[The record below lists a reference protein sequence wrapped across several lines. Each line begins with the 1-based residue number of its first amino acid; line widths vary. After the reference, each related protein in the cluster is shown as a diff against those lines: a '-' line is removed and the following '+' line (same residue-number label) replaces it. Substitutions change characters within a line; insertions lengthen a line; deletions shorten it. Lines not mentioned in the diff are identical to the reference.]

1 MHMRQFRP
9 QRLPDV
15 LKVPCHHSVVLLRA
29 QLNQE
34 ARGKRRRCIPS
45 PDGTSKVIVKDTT
58 KSAEKAT
65 FTTPP
70 LVVDSVAV
78 AAAGV

>member
-1 MHMRQFRP
+1 MRMRQFRP
-9 QRLPDV
+9 ERLPDG
-15 LKVPCHHSVVLLRA
+15 LKVPCHHPVLLLWARR
-29 QLNQE
+29 NQE
-34 ARGKRRRCIPS
+34 GGGKRRRCIPS
-45 PDGTSKVIVKDTT
+45 PDGASRVIVKDTT

-78 AAAGV
+78 AAAGE